1 LSASVAEIQELAD
14 QILERLGT
22 RIRVG
27 QVVICYHE
35 GRLTR
40 VETNIVH
47 KPASKPARTAAAGE
61 LLKTF

>member
-1 LSASVAEIQELAD
+1 MSASVAEIQKLAD

-47 KPASKPARTAAAGE
+47 KPSSKPARSAVAGN
-61 LLKTF
+61 